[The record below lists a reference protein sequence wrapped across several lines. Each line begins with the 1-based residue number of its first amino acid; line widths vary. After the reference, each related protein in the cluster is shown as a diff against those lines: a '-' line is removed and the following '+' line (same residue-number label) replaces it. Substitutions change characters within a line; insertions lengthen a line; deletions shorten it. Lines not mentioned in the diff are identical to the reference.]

1 MKHAVYIEKSFGDGY
16 MIMSNMKDKITVLVN
31 SCDAYQ
37 DLWNPFFTLYKKYF
51 TLENVRLILNTETE
65 NFSFDGLEI
74 ECIHPKHS
82 DITYGERMLNVL
94 SQVNTPYVIIL
105 LDDFFIRKP
114 VDVKMINQIIQWM
127 DNDKSIVYFNCDDTP
142 VYINWDNKT
151 YPGFHRIPSGS
162 NYTLNFQAAIW
173 RTEKLVKY
181 WKPNI
186 TPWEWEE
193 FTNLIA
199 ARNCKDKFYCVSK
212 YGNGFCDY
220 GYDLKGMGVHHGKWV
235 KEDVLPLFEKENI
248 IVDFSKR
255 GFLDIHQNKSKQY
268 ELRDSLKTIYPKS
281 DLINRCLDGK
291 DRIKFYF
298 FAKRNKALGLF
309 KYSPDQMYI
318 RYMLLKERKKFIK
331 KHPELLKK
339 DEK

>member
-1 MKHAVYIEKSFGDGY
+1 
-16 MIMSNMKDKITVLVN
+16 MINDLHDKVTVLVN

-82 DITYGERMLNVL
+82 DITYGERILNVL

-114 VDVKMINQIIQWM
+114 IDVKKINQIIQWM
-127 DNDKSIVYFNCDDTP
+127 DNDKSIVYFNCD
-142 VYINWDNKT
+142 VMNKSYIDYEVNK
-151 YPGFHRIPSGS
+151 YKGFRRLAPGNDYILS
-162 NYTLNFQAAIW
+162 LQAAIW
-173 RTEKLVKY
+173 RTDKLKKY
-181 WKPNI
+181 WRYKVSA
-186 TPWEWEE
+186 WEWEDY
-193 FTNLIA
+193 TNLTA
-199 ARNCKDKFYCVSK
+199 ALCNRDKFYVPLLPK
-212 YGNGFCDY
+212 YKFINYGNDCEIW
-220 GYDLKGMGVHHGKWV
+220 GVYRGKWV
-235 KEDVLPLFEKENI
+235 KEDVVSLFQKEGI
-248 IVDFSKR
+248 SVDFSQR
-255 GFLDIHQNKSKQY
+255 GFLDTLQSTPLQF
-268 ELRDSLKTIYPKS
+268 ELRDSLKTIHPKS
-281 DLINRCLDGK
+281 DLINRCLDRK
-291 DRIKFYF
+291 DRIKYYF
-298 FAKRNKALGLF
+298 FAKKNKALGLF

>member
-1 MKHAVYIEKSFGDGY
+1 
-16 MIMSNMKDKITVLVN
+16 MINDLHDKVTVLVN

-127 DNDKSIVYFNCDDTP
+127 DKDKSIVYFNCDVTK
-142 VYINWDNKT
+142 VGVEWENNL
-151 YPGFHRIPSGS
+151 YPGFHRIPPGNS
-162 NYTLNFQAAIW
+162 YTLNMQAAVW
-173 RTEKLVKY
+173 RTEALLRY
-181 WKPNI
+181 WRPNI

-193 FTNLIA
+193 YTNLLA
-199 ARNCKDKFYCVSK
+199 ARNRRDKFYCAVSAD
-212 YGNGFCDY
+212 NTFCDY
-220 GYDLKGMGVHHGKWV
+220 GFNLKGMGVHRGKWV
-235 KEDVLPLFEKENI
+235 RNDVVPLFKKECI
-248 IVDFSKR
+248 EVDFSQR
-255 GFLDIHQNKSKQY
+255 GFLEDSDNASNFSA
-268 ELRDSLKTIYPKS
+268 LRESIKTLPDKS
-281 DLINRCLDGK
+281 DMIKRCLRKTDQ
-291 DRIKFYF
+291 IKYYF
-298 FAKRNKALGLF
+298 FVKRNKALGLF
-309 KYSPDQMYI
+309 KYSPDYI
-318 RYMLLKERKKFIK
+318 YIKFQLFKEKKRFIR
-331 KHPELLKK
+331 KHPNLKYK
-339 DEK
+339 